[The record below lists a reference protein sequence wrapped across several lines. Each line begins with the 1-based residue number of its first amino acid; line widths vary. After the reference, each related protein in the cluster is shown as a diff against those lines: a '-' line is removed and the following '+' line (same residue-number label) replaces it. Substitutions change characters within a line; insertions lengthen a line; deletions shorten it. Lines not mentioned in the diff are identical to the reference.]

1 MKLGN
6 TKLPQD
12 PDKSFIVHHETKS
25 FARWHHHPEYELV
38 LILNGKGKRMIGDYI
53 DRFEQNDLVLIGS
66 YLPHEYLCDEEYLNH
81 TDGFQGKAIVCQFH
95 KDFIGPLFFEIP
107 ENRNLNRVLGESYRG
122 VQFYG
127 KTREKIISLMEN
139 SYNLDGPERFYTLM
153 AIFRVIGQTREYRL
167 LASPGFMKPFQNQ
180 GDDPIQ
186 KALEY
191 IVQHFQ
197 EEISMKEMLSITN
210 MSNSAFC
217 NSFKKASRMTFKEYL
232 LNVRVGYACKLLTED
247 ALNISQIAYNCGFEN
262 LSNFNRQF
270 KKIRK
275 ITPSQFQ
282 QKVNSATWNVEEIN
296 CQDCEK

>member
-1 MKLGN
+1 MKLEN
-6 TKLPQD
+6 SKLPQD
-12 PDKSFIVHHETKS
+12 PDKSFILHYETKS

-53 DRFEQNDLVLIGS
+53 DRFEQNDLVLLGS

-81 TDGFQGKAIVCQFH
+81 PDGFRGKAIVYQFY

-107 ENRNLNRVLGESYRG
+107 ENRNLNRILGESCRG
-122 VQFYG
+122 VQFFG

-139 SYNLDGPERFYTLM
+139 SYNLDGPERFYSLM

-167 LASPGFMKPFQNQ
+167 LSSPGFMKPFQNP

-197 EEISMKEMLSITN
+197 EDISLKEMLSITN

-217 NSFKKASRMTFKEYL
+217 NSFRKVSRMTFKEYL

-247 ALNISQIAYNCGFEN
+247 ALNISQIAYSCGFEN

-270 KKIRK
+270 KKIKK

-282 QKVNSATWNVEEIN
+282 KKVNSDASDGEDIN
-296 CQDCEK
+296 